1 MLEKLIELC
10 IKNKVIVCLIWGII
24 ALWGLYAMVHTPID
38 AIPDLSDVQVIILSE
53 WSGQSPQEIEDG
65 VTYPLTTAMLGVPKV
80 RNVRGYSFFGFS
92 LVYVIFEDGTDIYW
106 ARSRVL
112 EYLNYISGRLPKGAT
127 VSLGPDATG
136 VGWVYEYALVSDR
149 HSLGEL
155 RAIQDWY
162 IRYQL
167 TTVPGVAE
175 VASVGGHVMQY
186 QVEVDPNKL
195 LAHNIPLNKVMMAI
209 RSSNQQ
215 VGGRLLE
222 MSEAEYMVRG
232 LGYIKT
238 LDDIRNIVISLGSN
252 GTPIFIKDIGT
263 VGRGPD
269 IRRGVAEL
277 DGKGEV
283 VGGVVVMRFGKN
295 ALDVI
300 DAVKRKIKE
309 IEPGLPE
316 GVKIVTT
323 YDRSNLIHRAID
335 TLKDQL
341 VEEMVVVTLICI
353 LFLWHL
359 RSAFVAVIVL
369 PLGILLS
376 FIVMHYQGIN
386 ANIMSLGGIAIA
398 IGVMVDA
405 SVVMVEN
412 AHKMIEHRGSRG
424 DALCSPSDRWELVI
438 ESSKQVG
445 PALFF
450 SLLIVTVSF
459 LPVFTLQAQEGRL
472 FTPLAFT
479 KTYAMGAS
487 AILAITLIP
496 VLMGFLIRGKIKPED
511 KNPLNRF
518 LIWAY
523 RPFVKFAIRF
533 KWLTVLLSVGLI
545 AATYYPLKRLGS
557 EFMPPLNEGD
567 ILYMPTTLPGV
578 SITEAKRLLQIQDKI
593 LRSYPEVEVV
603 FGKIGRAETATD
615 PAPIAM
621 VETTVTLKPQ
631 EEWLKRKLKK
641 GFLVEPAEAVLRQ
654 WANGQGSR
662 GARERGGEG
671 TDEQWIQNVNPQ
683 SAIARDMEAMTR
695 QRTNETVRLSLMQG
709 IEITEIQKVLPNW
722 IAWQFGQD
730 FFAVLQ
736 TSGVLNEGSPP
747 SEGLGLSVEDRR
759 GVRGGQKEEIEKFAQ
774 EAMKRQLEGQRIPM
788 ERTTF
793 EDLMWEE
800 MDAKLQWPGLT
811 NAWTMPI
818 KTRLDMLATGIKTP
832 IGIKVFG
839 DDLKKIETLAI
850 QVEKVIRRVPGTL
863 SVYAE
868 RVMGGKY
875 ADFEIDRV
883 EAARYGLTVGD
894 VQNIIASAVGGMNI
908 TMTVEGRRRFPVNLR
923 YAREFRDTPDQLKRV
938 LIPTPNG
945 QQIPL
950 GQLAEI
956 QIKDGPPGI
965 KSENALLQAIVFV
978 DIKGRDV
985 GGYVR
990 DAQAAV
996 AFAIEEG
1003 RIAIPPGYY
1012 LSWSGQFEYMQR
1024 ANKRLKLI
1032 VPITL
1037 GIIFLLLYFN
1047 FKNFTESL
1055 IVMGSLPFAVI
1066 GGVWLMYYL
1075 KFNMSIA
1082 VALGFIALAGL
1093 AAETGVVMLTFLD
1106 DAYNR
1111 RKSEGGMTREKLYDA
1126 IMEGAVL
1133 RVRPKMMTVSTT
1145 LIALLPILWKTG
1157 TGARVMKRIATP
1169 MVGGLISSTI
1179 LTLIVI
1185 PAIYAL
1191 WKGVEIWRDERRRR
1205 ET

>member
-1 MLEKLIELC
+1 
-10 IKNKVIVCLIWGII
+10 
-24 ALWGLYAMVHTPID
+24 
-38 AIPDLSDVQVIILSE
+38 
-53 WSGQSPQEIEDG
+53 
-65 VTYPLTTAMLGVPKV
+65 
-80 RNVRGYSFFGFS
+80 VRGYSFFGFS
-92 LVYVIFEDGTDIYW
+92 LVYIIFQDDTDIYW

-112 EYLNYISGRLPKGAT
+112 EYLNYITSRLPKGAT
-127 VSLGPDATG
+127 ASLGPDATG

-155 RAIQDWY
+155 RAVQDWY

-175 VASVGGHVMQY
+175 VASVGGHIMQY

-195 LAHNIPLNKVMMAI
+195 LAHNIPLNKIMMAI
-209 RSSNQQ
+209 RNSNQQ

-238 LDDIRNIVISLGSN
+238 LDDIRNIVIGLGSN
-252 GTPIFIKDIGT
+252 GTPIFIKDIAT

-283 VGGVVVMRFGKN
+283 VGGIVVMRFGKN

-300 DAVKRKIKE
+300 KAVKQKIKE
-309 IEPGLPE
+309 IEPGLPQ
-316 GVKIVTT
+316 GVKVITT

-341 VEEMVVVTLICI
+341 IEEMVVVTLICL
-353 LFLWHL
+353 LFLWHV
-359 RSAFVAVIVL
+359 RSAFVAAITV

-376 FIVMHYQGIN
+376 FIIMHYQGIN

-412 AHKMIEHRGSRG
+412 THKMIEHRGEEME
-424 DALCSPSDRWELVI
+424 RWELVI

-496 VLMGFLIRGKIKPED
+496 VLMGFFIRGKIKPED

-533 KWLTVLLSVGLI
+533 SWLTVLLSVGLI
-545 AATYYPLKRLGS
+545 AATYYPLKQLGS

-593 LRSYPEVEVV
+593 LRSYPEVEIV

-641 GFLVEPAEAVLRQ
+641 RFLVEPAEAILKRWEAKRTLQSTLASVQ
-654 WANGQGSR
+654 KTGFTPVANSETVSLSQKQLQ
-662 GARERGGEG
+662 
-671 TDEQWIQNVNPQ
+671 TH
-683 SAIARDMEAMTR
+683 ARDMEAMTR

-709 IEITEIQKVLPNW
+709 IEMEEILLVLPNW

-736 TSGVLNEGSPP
+736 TGGVLNDS
-747 SEGLGLSVEDRR
+747 
-759 GVRGGQKEEIEKFAQ
+759 QKEEIEKFASV
-774 EAMKRQLEGQRIPM
+774 AMTRQLEGERIPM

-850 QVEKVIRRVPGTL
+850 QVEKIVRGVPGTL

-875 ADFEIDRV
+875 VDFEIDR
-883 EAARYGLTVGD
+883 EQAARYGLTVGD
-894 VQNIIASAVGGMNI
+894 VQRIIQSAVGGMNI
-908 TMTVEGRRRFPVNLR
+908 TTTVEGRQRFPVNLR

-945 QQIPL
+945 SQIPL

-965 KSENALLQAIVFV
+965 KSENALLQAIVYV
-978 DIKGRDV
+978 DIKGRDL

-996 AFAIEEG
+996 AKAISEG
-1003 RIAIPPGYY
+1003 RITIPPGYY

-1047 FKNFTESL
+1047 FKNMTESL
-1055 IVMGSLPFAVI
+1055 IVMGSMPFALV
-1066 GGVWLMYYL
+1066 GGIWLMYYL

-1111 RKSEGGMTREKLYDA
+1111 RKAEGQNDPENRGGMTKEKLYDA

-1133 RVRPKMMTVSTT
+1133 RVRPKMMTVGTT

-1185 PAIYAL
+1185 PAIYAI
-1191 WKGVEIWRDERRRR
+1191 WKGFEIPAKSGIQTSESSQSGSNWREERNQKQSAQS
-1205 ET
+1205 